1 MIEVA
6 GQHFKDEDELY
17 SEVYDQMAG
26 GWLWIEKND
35 IDPRQGVQYAMLSVQ
50 GTPIGEKMVDIITDM
65 LLDSNI
71 EVRSRAFDILNM
83 ESAIFNKDRLV
94 EIFHLHSDLIVG
106 QSSPLEASTSGL
118 DFETILLRGIAR
130 HLTKEDTEML
140 DVLKER
146 TEDSRIGK
154 YMIGCVIDIDLDWV
168 LNRDIGF
175 VKRYPPVAFW
185 ILDAI
190 SDQNTRLQL
199 LQKYKSVSEEV
210 RLSLLKQFLEGYRS
224 LTKEAKPMRA
234 ILEEP
239 NP

>member
-94 EIFHLHSDLIVG
+94 EIFNLHSDLIVG

-130 HLTKEDTEML
+130 HLTKDDTELL
-140 DVLKER
+140 DVLKQR
-146 TEDSRIGK
+146 TADPEIGD
-154 YMIGCVIDIDLDWV
+154 YMIGSVIRIDLDWV
-168 LNRDIGF
+168 LERDIAF
-175 VKRYPPVAFW
+175 VTRFPYVAFG
-185 ILDAI
+185 ILRQIPDDEAK
-190 SDQNTRLQL
+190 LQL
-199 LQKYKSVSEEV
+199 LRKYKSISEEV
-210 RLSLLKQFLEGYRS
+210 RLAMLEQFMGGYHEWTETDKQMK
-224 LTKEAKPMRA
+224 T